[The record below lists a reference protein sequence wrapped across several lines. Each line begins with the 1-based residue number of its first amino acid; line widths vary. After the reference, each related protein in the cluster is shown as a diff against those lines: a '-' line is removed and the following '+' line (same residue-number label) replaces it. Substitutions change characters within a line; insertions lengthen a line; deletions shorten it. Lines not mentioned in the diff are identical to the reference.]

1 MKKIAILGVM
11 LSVLAS
17 LALAQSV
24 TNHGIVS
31 DVATYESTA
40 TDTRVLTSHQP
51 ESIIANRH
59 DRRGLI
65 VAHWSAAGFGGTNSA
80 NGIPLN
86 VKLPDNAILH
96 DQVYVDIT
104 QAITPATATN
114 RITLNNQNA
123 TNVLYTI
130 KPVAGA
136 VAVDVHY
143 TNLYLAVEKTT
154 NENDIVTYFTGSSA
168 TQGAFTVYIPYTLGL
183 SN

>member
-1 MKKIAILGVM
+1 MKKIAILGIM
-11 LSVLAS
+11 FSTLAS
-17 LALAQSV
+17 LVLAQSV

-31 DVATYESTA
+31 SVATYDTSATA
-40 TDTRVLTSHQP
+40 ERSLTSHQP

-65 VAHWSAAGFGGTNSA
+65 VAHWSVAGFSGTNSA
-80 NGIPLN
+80 TGIPLG
-86 VKLPDNAILH
+86 VKLPDNAILNEP
-96 DQVYVDIT
+96 VFVDIT
-104 QAITPATATN
+104 QAITPITATN

-130 KPVAGA
+130 KPAAGS

-154 NENDIVTYFTGSSA
+154 NENDIVTYFTGSSP
-168 TQGAFTVYIPYTLGL
+168 TQGAFTVYIPFTLGL
-183 SN
+183 DN